1 MYIYILYVGFI
12 MIFQIIDLYHED
24 WEVKSDTPR
33 AKYGKNGLNHLE
45 SIITILVATWK
56 NALFF
61 LGGGWFKM
69 HSIQKVMCFQIF
81 LNLRGG
87 SYITKPS
94 QQLKTQICLALPCY
108 RNTCEA

>member
-1 MYIYILYVGFI
+1 

-61 LGGGWFKM
+61 WGGDGSKC
-69 HSIQKVMCFQIF
+69 IQSK
-81 LNLRGG
+81 
-87 SYITKPS
+87 K
-94 QQLKTQICLALPCY
+94 
-108 RNTCEA
+108 